1 MKRIIGVL
9 IASMFLSSTAFA
21 ADAMK
26 DDVSSPTGLA
36 RVRCPPRFACAS
48 FYVYFL

>member
-1 MKRIIGVL
+1 MKRIISVL
-9 IASMFLSSTAFA
+9 IASMFLSTAFA

-26 DDVSSPTGLA
+26 DDVSSPTALA